1 MAQVFVRDE
10 QLCKQYAQFASDLDR
25 WHFKIIYWFMF
36 VLNLMILFI
45 ASWTYTKYVICVSL
59 ISLLKARVKSYT
71 QNDMQTNIQF
81 PITEVKKLS
90 NYTVMSLRGVQ
101 EA

>member
-10 QLCKQYAQFASDLDR
+10 QLCNQYAQFASDLDR

-45 ASWTYTKYVICVSL
+45 ASWTYTKYVICISL

-81 PITEVKKLS
+81 QITEVKKLS
-90 NYTVMSLRGVQ
+90 NYTVMNLRGVQ